1 MVKKFVWLNW
11 FLFTVFGFSTAVVI
25 FFIFD
30 NESPSY
36 AEEFIYGYIFF
47 VFLYVLYLGITT
59 LKYWKNTNQTDIKIR
74 MIRFIRWFVVL
85 SIISLI
91 IDIFKQDSNGS
102 FAFLF
107 TPLGFSFGIAF
118 LDVYEGKIGN

>member
-11 FLFTVFGFSTAVVI
+11 LLFTVFGFSTAVAI
-25 FFIFD
+25 FFISD

-36 AEEFIYGYIFF
+36 AEEFINGYIFF
-47 VFLYVLYLGITT
+47 VFLYVLYLGIIAI
-59 LKYWKNTNQTDIKIR
+59 KYWGNTNQTEIKIR

-91 IDIFKQDSNGS
+91 INIFKQNSNGS
-102 FAFLF
+102 FDFLF

-118 LDVYEGKIGN
+118 LDVLLMKEK